1 MKIKKIGKIVAFV
14 LLGFVLLFFS
24 LKMAIKS
31 PRVQTWAVNL
41 VGTYLS
47 NELDCKVSVGAVDIK
62 FFKTVQLDDVYFA
75 DQKKD
80 TVIYAPELNVTFSAF
95 SIPKQRIIVSEV
107 ELNRARIGVVR
118 YANPRKFNIDFIIDY
133 FSSSEK
139 KTTKSQKWDLKIE
152 DVRLT
157 DNIVSYR
164 DLKYNETTSCI
175 NWDDAYFTNLNL
187 HVTDI
192 LPDTNATTLNI
203 RQLSLKEKSGFVL
216 NSFASKVTLT
226 DSVFDFKSLSAKTP
240 YSDIFCDFNMK
251 YASIED
257 FEDFINKVNCKGQI
271 YDSKVS
277 FKDLKFFSS
286 ELKDVDESVYISGTY
301 KGTVSKF
308 KTKNLVL
315 KFTDNLYFRGNVAM
329 TGLPDIESTSMF
341 IEANDLCVN
350 KKDVELLPQ
359 YPFDLKKNIE
369 LPNNIGLLGMMHF
382 KGSFDGYFNDFVT
395 RGNIITGIGNVYTDI
410 NFKVGKEDKNTIYE
424 GDVGLDNFNVGKF
437 WKLDPEVGP
446 VTLNVKVKGRGL
458 EIKNV
463 VANIEGKINKL
474 YLHNYNYSGIT
485 LNGQFAKKL
494 FNGEFIVADPNL
506 DMDFQG
512 DVDFSGKLPEMH
524 FNSTVRTAMLSK
536 LKLIDRDLSA
546 NVTTDIS
553 INLIGDNL
561 ENTQGTISIED
572 LQYSENDKSININQ
586 IDVESVINDKRTLKI
601 NSDAFNCLLTGK
613 FNLDKVVS
621 ATKTVFS
628 NYIPTNTASQISK
641 EVPQKLNFK
650 IDLNSIQSILDVFYP
665 ALKIADKTSISG
677 NLNSEAF
684 QLSLDAKSKYVG
696 FDNISLHN
704 FLLNG
709 ETAGDNFQLQ
719 TSLDSVYVDDELLI
733 GEVVL
738 SGITRYD
745 TASIHVELSG
755 EEKKINNADF
765 RFDTKFLSTGYTTL
779 KVIPDH
785 LVMNG
790 STWFLSK
797 ENYMLIDST
806 GVLFSKF
813 DFNSEDQFVGISGIL
828 SPDTSAKLKVKFG
841 NFETGNLNDIL
852 KIYDAQISG
861 IANGEAEIASLLK
874 KPLIDA
880 NLSIQRLCWF
890 TDTLGDANIITEFD
904 GNNNVIAISGDL
916 THGGDKNFL
925 INGKYYLREKDDEL
939 DFTIK
944 VKKTR
949 LQSFSH
955 YAQDIFSNLSGI
967 ASGELKLFGTI
978 NKPSITGNLT
988 LQKVNLTLDY
998 LKTTYNLNTEV
1009 ELLNNKILFKDVIIN
1024 DIKGNQAVL
1033 NGSIKH
1039 NYLKDWNFDLEFKA
1053 NNIQVLNT
1061 TASDNDIYYGEAYA
1075 SGSTVIKGPV
1085 DNLAFNIGL
1094 KSEKG
1099 TKIYIPLS
1107 NPEEISKTGF
1117 VTFVDQSNS
1126 ISNSLKQDSIDFS
1139 GMTIDMSLEATTD
1152 ATILL
1157 VFDSKIG
1164 DVIEGTGKGNLRMT
1178 VTPTEDLKMY
1188 GNYELESGKYLF
1200 TMQNVLNKN
1209 FSLERGGYIRWNG
1222 DPYDANINI
1231 SALYK
1236 PKVSLFDLFQDSTF
1250 KKNVPVTLKL
1260 NLTDKLFNPNISFDI
1275 SVQNVDPTVETQIK
1289 RLINTEE
1296 EKYRQAISLIVAKRF
1311 TTPSDLSDRG
1321 GVTSGAIVGSNAYEL
1336 LTNQLSNWA
1345 SQISDQFDV
1354 NVSYNPGDQ
1363 VTNDQIEVGVQT
1375 SIFNNRILI
1384 DVSGGT
1390 ANTPTK
1396 GQSTTNI
1403 VGDFNVEYMASKDGR
1418 FKLKAFNRSNNNTLI
1433 NNINSNYTQGVGVF
1447 YRQEFNSFR
1456 ELFRRKNK
1464 Q

>member
-14 LLGFVLLFFS
+14 LLGVVLLFFS
-24 LKMAIKS
+24 LKIAIKS
-31 PRVQTWAVNL
+31 PKVQTWAVNL

-62 FFKTVQLDDVYFA
+62 FFKTIQLDAVYFA

-80 TVIYAPELNVTFSAF
+80 TVIFAPELNVTFSAF
-95 SIPKQRIIVSEV
+95 SISKQRIIISEV
-107 ELNRARIGVVR
+107 ELNRARIGLVR
-118 YANPRKFNIDFIIDY
+118 YANPRSFNIDFIIDY

-139 KTTKSQKWDLKIE
+139 KKTKSKKWDLKIE

-157 DNIVSYR
+157 DNIISYR
-164 DLKYNETTSCI
+164 DLKYNDATSCI
-175 NWDDAYFTNLNL
+175 NWDDAYFTNVNL

-192 LPDTNATTLNI
+192 IPDTNQTTLNI

-216 NSFASKVTLT
+216 NSFATKVAIADKIIDLKTLA
-226 DSVFDFKSLSAKTP
+226 AKTP
-240 YSDIFCDFNMK
+240 NSDILCDFNMK
-251 YASIED
+251 YNSMED

-277 FKDLKFFSS
+277 FKDLKYFSS
-286 ELKDVDESVYISGTY
+286 ELKDVDESVYVSGSY

-315 KFTDNLYFRGNVAM
+315 KFTDDLYFRGNVAM
-329 TGLPDIESTSMF
+329 TGLPDMESTSMF
-341 IEANDLCVN
+341 IEATDLCLN
-350 KKDVELLPQ
+350 KKDVESLPQ
-359 YPFDLKKNIE
+359 YPFDLKKNIV
-369 LPNNIGLLGMMHF
+369 LPNNIALLGKVHYS
-382 KGSFDGYFNDFVT
+382 GSFEGYFYDFVS
-395 RGNIITGIGNVYTDI
+395 RGNITTDIGNINTDI
-410 NFKVGKEDKNTIYE
+410 NFKVEKEDKNTAYT

-437 WKLDPEVGP
+437 WKLDPEVGAA
-446 VTLNVKVKGRGL
+446 TLNVKVQGHGL

-463 VANIEGKINKL
+463 VANIEGKVDKL
-474 YLHNYNYSGIT
+474 HLHGYNYSNIS

-512 DVDFSGKLPEMH
+512 DIDFSGKLPEME
-524 FNSTVRTAMLSK
+524 FNSTIRTAMLSK

-553 INLIGDNL
+553 INLVGDNI
-561 ENTQGTISIED
+561 ENTQGTISMED
-572 LQYSENDKSININQ
+572 LQYTEKGQSININQ
-586 IDVESVINDKRTLKI
+586 IDLESTISDQRILKI
-601 NSDAFNCLLTGK
+601 NSEAFNCILTGE

-621 ATKTVFS
+621 ASKVVFA
-628 NYIPTNTASQISK
+628 NYIPSNVASQISRD
-641 EVPQKLNFK
+641 VPQKLNFK
-650 IDLNSIQSILDVFYP
+650 INLNRIQNILDIFYP
-665 ALKIADKTSISG
+665 ALKIADKTTING

-684 QLSLDAKSKYVG
+684 QLSLNAKSNLIAYE
-696 FDNISLHN
+696 NIALHN
-704 FLLNG
+704 FLLSG
-709 ETAGDNFQLQ
+709 QTANDNFQLQ
-719 TSLDSVYVDDELLI
+719 TSLDSVYVDDELLF
-733 GEVVL
+733 GEVDL
-738 SGITRYD
+738 SGITKYD
-745 TASIHVELSG
+745 TASIHVELYG
-755 EEKKINNADF
+755 EERKINNADF
-765 RFDTKFLSTGYTTL
+765 RFDTKFLPTGYTTL

-790 STWFLSK
+790 STWFLNK
-797 ENYMLIDST
+797 ENYLLIDST

-828 SPDTSAKLKVKFG
+828 SQDTTAKIKVKFE

-874 KPLIDA
+874 KPLVDA
-880 NLSIQRLCWF
+880 KLTIQRLCWF
-890 TDTLGDANIITEFD
+890 ADTLGDANIITEFD
-904 GNNNVIAISGDL
+904 GNDNVVAIKGDL
-916 THGGDKNFL
+916 TLGGDKNFL
-925 INGKYYLREKDDEL
+925 INGKYYLKEKDDEL
-939 DFTIK
+939 DFTVKI
-944 VKKTR
+944 KKTR

-967 ASGELKLFGTI
+967 ASGELKLVGTI
-978 NKPSITGNLT
+978 NKPSLTGNLT

-998 LKTTYNLNTEV
+998 LKTTYNLNTEL
-1009 ELLNNKILFKDVIIN
+1009 ELLSNKILFRDVTIN
-1024 DIKGNQAVL
+1024 DVKGNQAKL
-1033 NGSIKH
+1033 NGAITH

-1061 TASDNDIYYGEAYA
+1061 TASDNDVYYGEAYA
-1075 SGSTVIKGPV
+1075 SGSTVIKGPLE
-1085 DNLAFNIGL
+1085 NLSFNIGL

-1107 NPEEISKTGF
+1107 NPEEISKTRF
-1117 VTFVDQSNS
+1117 VTFVDQSNN
-1126 ISNSLKQDSIDFS
+1126 ITNSLKQDSVDFS

-1152 ATILL
+1152 AVISL

-1178 VTPTEDLKMY
+1178 VSPTEDLKMY
-1188 GNYELESGKYLF
+1188 GNYELENGKYLF

-1250 KKNVPVTLKL
+1250 KKNVPVMLKL

-1321 GVTSGAIVGSNAYEL
+1321 GVSSGAIVGSNAYEL

-1375 SIFNNRILI
+1375 SILNNRMLI

-1390 ANTPTK
+1390 ANTPTN
-1396 GQSTTNI
+1396 GQNTTNI

-1433 NNINSNYTQGVGVF
+1433 NNINSNYTQGVGLF
-1447 YRQEFNSFR
+1447 YRQEFNSFKD
-1456 ELFRRKNK
+1456 LFKK
-1464 Q
+1464 KKLQ

>member
-24 LKMAIKS
+24 LKIAIKS
-31 PRVQTWAVNL
+31 PKVQTWAVNL

-47 NELDCKVSVGAVDIK
+47 NELDCKVSIGAVDIK
-62 FFKTVQLDDVYFA
+62 FFKTIQLDEVYFA

-80 TVIYAPELNVTFSAF
+80 TVIFAPELNVTFSAF
-95 SIPKQRIIVSEV
+95 SIPKQRIIISEV
-107 ELNRARIGVVR
+107 ELNRARIGLVR
-118 YANPRKFNIDFIIDY
+118 YANPRSFNIDFIIDY

-139 KTTKSQKWDLKIE
+139 KKTKSKKWDLKIE

-157 DNIVSYR
+157 DNIISYR
-164 DLKYNETTSCI
+164 DLKYNDATSCI
-175 NWDDAYFTNLNL
+175 NWDDAYFTNVNL

-192 LPDTNATTLNI
+192 IPDTNQTTLNI

-216 NSFASKVTLT
+216 NSFATKVIIADNIIDLKTLA
-226 DSVFDFKSLSAKTP
+226 AKTSN
-240 YSDIFCDFNMK
+240 SDILCDFNMK
-251 YASIED
+251 YNSMED

-277 FKDLKFFSS
+277 FKDLKYFSS
-286 ELKDVDESVYISGTY
+286 ELKDVDESVYVSGTY

-315 KFTDNLYFRGNVAM
+315 KFTDDLYFRGNVAM
-329 TGLPDIESTSMF
+329 TGLPDMESTSMF
-341 IEANDLCVN
+341 IEATDLCLN
-350 KKDVELLPQ
+350 KKDVESLPQ
-359 YPFDLKKNIE
+359 YPFDLKKNIV
-369 LPNNIGLLGMMHF
+369 LPNNIALLGKVHYS
-382 KGSFDGYFNDFVT
+382 GSFEGYFYDFVS
-395 RGNIITGIGNVYTDI
+395 RGNITTDIGNINTDI
-410 NFKVGKEDKNTIYE
+410 NFKVEKEDKNTAYT
-424 GDVGLDNFNVGKF
+424 GDVGLVNFNVGKF
-437 WKLDPEVGP
+437 WKLDPEVGAA
-446 VTLNVKVKGRGL
+446 TLNVKVQGHGL

-463 VANIEGKINKL
+463 VANIEGKVDKL
-474 YLHNYNYSGIT
+474 HLHGYNYSNIS

-512 DVDFSGKLPEMH
+512 DVDFSGNLPEMH

-553 INLIGDNL
+553 INLVGDNI

-572 LQYSENDKSININQ
+572 LQYSENDKSINIAQ
-586 IDVESVINDKRTLKI
+586 IDVESIINDKRILKI

-613 FNLDKVVS
+613 FNLDKVLS
-621 ATKTVFS
+621 ASKVVFS
-628 NYIPTNTASQISK
+628 NYIPTNTTMQISRD
-641 EVPQKLNFK
+641 VPQKLNFK
-650 IDLNSIQSILDVFYP
+650 IDLKSIQSILDVFYP
-665 ALKIADKTSISG
+665 DLKIADNTNISG

-684 QLSLDAKSKYVG
+684 QVSLDAKSKFIAY
-696 FDNISLHN
+696 DNISLHN
-704 FLLNG
+704 FLLSG
-709 ETAGDNFQLQ
+709 ETANDNFQLQ

-733 GEVVL
+733 GEVDL

-790 STWFLSK
+790 STWFLNK
-797 ENYMLIDST
+797 ENYLLIDST

-828 SPDTSAKLKVKFG
+828 SQDTTAKIKVKFE

-880 NLSIQRLCWF
+880 NLSIQQLCWF
-890 TDTLGDANIITEFD
+890 ADTLGDANIITEFD
-904 GNNNVIAISGDL
+904 GNDNVVAIRGDL

-925 INGKYYLREKDDEL
+925 INGKYYLKEKDDEL

-944 VKKTR
+944 IKKTR
-949 LQSFSH
+949 LQTFSH

-967 ASGELKLFGTI
+967 ASGELKLVGTI
-978 NKPSITGNLT
+978 NKPSLTGNLT

-998 LKTTYNLNTEV
+998 LKTTYNLNTEL
-1009 ELLNNKILFKDVIIN
+1009 ELLSNKIIFKDVTIN
-1024 DIKGNQAVL
+1024 DIKGNQAKL
-1033 NGSIKH
+1033 NGAITH

-1061 TASDNDIYYGEAYA
+1061 TASDNEVYYGEAYA

-1085 DNLAFNIGL
+1085 DNLSFNIGL

-1117 VTFVDQSNS
+1117 VTFVDQSNNVA
-1126 ISNSLKQDSIDFS
+1126 NSLKQDSIDFS

-1152 ATILL
+1152 AVISL

-1209 FSLERGGYIRWNG
+1209 FYLERGGYIRWNG

-1396 GQSTTNI
+1396 GQNTTNI

-1447 YRQEFNSFR
+1447 YRQEFNSFK
-1456 ELFRRKNK
+1456 ELFKRKRNP
-1464 Q
+1464 

>member
-1 MKIKKIGKIVAFV
+1 VKIKKIGKIVAFV

-24 LKMAIKS
+24 LKIAIKS
-31 PRVQTWAVNL
+31 PKVQTWAVNL

-62 FFKTVQLDDVYFA
+62 FFKTIQLDEVYFA

-80 TVIYAPELNVTFSAF
+80 TVIFAPELNVTFSAF
-95 SIPKQRIIVSEV
+95 SIPKQRIIISEV
-107 ELNRARIGVVR
+107 ELNRARIGLVR
-118 YANPRKFNIDFIIDY
+118 YANPRSFNIDFIIDY

-139 KTTKSQKWDLKIE
+139 KKTKSKKWDLKIE

-157 DNIVSYR
+157 DNIISYR
-164 DLKYNETTSCI
+164 DLKYNDATSCI
-175 NWDDAYFTNLNL
+175 NWDDAYFTNVNL

-192 LPDTNATTLNI
+192 IPDTNQTTLNI

-216 NSFASKVTLT
+216 NSFATKVTIS
-226 DSVFDFKSLSAKTP
+226 DSIIDLKSLAAKTP
-240 YSDIFCDFNMK
+240 NSDILCDFNMK
-251 YASIED
+251 YNSMED

-277 FKDLKFFSS
+277 FKDLKYFSS
-286 ELKDVDESVYISGTY
+286 ELKDVDEAVYVSGTY

-315 KFTDNLYFRGNVAM
+315 KFTDDLYFRGNVAM
-329 TGLPDIESTSMF
+329 TGLPDMESTSMF
-341 IEANDLCVN
+341 IEATDLCLN
-350 KKDVELLPQ
+350 KKDVESLPQ
-359 YPFDLKKNIE
+359 YPFDLKKNIV
-369 LPNNIGLLGMMHF
+369 LPNNIALLGKVHYS
-382 KGSFDGYFNDFVT
+382 GSFEGYFYDFVS
-395 RGNIITGIGNVYTDI
+395 RGNITTDIGNINTDI
-410 NFKVGKEDKNTIYE
+410 NFKVEKEDKNTAYT

-437 WKLDPEVGP
+437 WKLDPEVGAA
-446 VTLNVKVKGRGL
+446 TLNVKVKGHGL

-463 VANIEGKINKL
+463 VANIEGKVDKL
-474 YLHNYNYSGIT
+474 HLHGYNYSNIS

-553 INLIGDNL
+553 INLVGDNI

-572 LQYSENDKSININQ
+572 LQYSENDKSINIAQ
-586 IDVESVINDKRTLKI
+586 IDVESIINDKRILKI

-613 FNLDKVVS
+613 FNLDKVIPASKV
-621 ATKTVFS
+621 VFS
-628 NYIPTNTASQISK
+628 NYIPTNTTMQISRD
-641 EVPQKLNFK
+641 VPQKLNFK
-650 IDLNSIQSILDVFYP
+650 IDLNSVQSILDVFYP
-665 ALKIADKTSISG
+665 ALKIADNTSISG
-677 NLNSEAF
+677 NLNSEVF
-684 QLSLDAKSKYVG
+684 ELSLDAKSKYVAYE
-696 FDNISLHN
+696 NISLHN
-704 FLLNG
+704 FLLSG
-709 ETAGDNFQLQ
+709 EVANENFQLQ

-733 GEVVL
+733 GEVDL
-738 SGITRYD
+738 KGITGFD

-765 RFDTKFLSTGYTTL
+765 RFDTKILPTGYTTL

-790 STWFLSK
+790 STWFLNN
-797 ENYMLIDST
+797 ENYLLIDST

-828 SPDTSAKLKVKFG
+828 SQDTTAKIKVKFE

-861 IANGEAEIASLLK
+861 LANGEAEIASLLK

-880 NLSIQRLCWF
+880 NLSIQQLCWF
-890 TDTLGDANIITEFD
+890 SDTLGDANIITEFD
-904 GNNNVIAISGDL
+904 GNDNVVAIRGDL

-925 INGKYYLREKDDEL
+925 INGKYYLKEKEDEL

-955 YAQDIFSNLSGI
+955 YAQDVFSNLSGI
-967 ASGELKLFGTI
+967 ASGELKLVGTI
-978 NKPSITGNLT
+978 NKPSLTGNLT

-998 LKTTYNLNTEV
+998 LKTTYNLNTEL
-1009 ELLNNKILFKDVIIN
+1009 ELLNNKILFRDVTIN
-1024 DIKGNQAVL
+1024 DIKGNQAKL
-1033 NGSIKH
+1033 NGAIAH

-1061 TASDNDIYYGEAYA
+1061 TASDNDVYYGEAYA

-1085 DNLAFNIGL
+1085 DNLIFNIGL

-1117 VTFVDQSNS
+1117 VTFVDQSNN
-1126 ISNSLKQDSIDFS
+1126 IANSLKQDSVDFS

-1152 ATILL
+1152 AIISL

-1209 FSLERGGYIRWNG
+1209 FYLERGGYIRWNG

-1321 GVTSGAIVGSNAYEL
+1321 GVSSGAIVGSNAYEL

-1396 GQSTTNI
+1396 GQNTTNI

-1447 YRQEFNSFR
+1447 YRQEFNSFK
-1456 ELFRRKNK
+1456 ELFKRKRNP
-1464 Q
+1464 

>member
-1 MKIKKIGKIVAFV
+1 VKIKKIGKIVAFV

-24 LKMAIKS
+24 LKIAIKS
-31 PRVQTWAVNL
+31 PKVQTWAVNL

-47 NELDCKVSVGAVDIK
+47 NELDCKVSIGAVDIK
-62 FFKTVQLDDVYFA
+62 FFKTIQLDEVYFA

-80 TVIYAPELNVTFSAF
+80 TVIFAPELNVTFSAF
-95 SIPKQRIIVSEV
+95 SIPKQRIIISEV
-107 ELNRARIGVVR
+107 ELNRARIGLVR
-118 YANPRKFNIDFIIDY
+118 YANPRSFNIDFIIDY

-139 KTTKSQKWDLKIE
+139 KKTKSKKWDLKIE

-157 DNIVSYR
+157 DNIISYR
-164 DLKYNETTSCI
+164 DLKYNDATSCI
-175 NWDDAYFTNLNL
+175 NWDDAYFTNVNL

-192 LPDTNATTLNI
+192 IPDTNQTTLNI

-216 NSFASKVTLT
+216 NSFATKVIIADNIIDLKTLA
-226 DSVFDFKSLSAKTP
+226 AKTSN
-240 YSDIFCDFNMK
+240 SDILCDFNMK
-251 YASIED
+251 YNSMED

-277 FKDLKFFSS
+277 FKDLKYFSS
-286 ELKDVDESVYISGTY
+286 ELKDVDESVYVSGTY

-315 KFTDNLYFRGNVAM
+315 KFTDDLYFRGNVAM
-329 TGLPDIESTSMF
+329 TGLPDMESTSMF
-341 IEANDLCVN
+341 IEATDLCLN
-350 KKDVELLPQ
+350 KKDVESLPQ
-359 YPFDLKKNIE
+359 YPFDLKKNIV
-369 LPNNIGLLGMMHF
+369 LPNNIALLGKVHYS
-382 KGSFDGYFNDFVT
+382 GSFEGYFYDFVS
-395 RGNIITGIGNVYTDI
+395 RGNITTDIGNINTDI
-410 NFKVGKEDKNTIYE
+410 NFKVEKEDKNTAYT
-424 GDVGLDNFNVGKF
+424 GDVGLVNFNVGKF
-437 WKLDPEVGP
+437 WKLDPEVGAA
-446 VTLNVKVKGRGL
+446 TLNVKVQGHGL

-463 VANIEGKINKL
+463 VANIEGKVDKL
-474 YLHNYNYSGIT
+474 HLHGYNYSNIS

-512 DVDFSGKLPEMH
+512 DVDFSGNLPEMH

-553 INLIGDNL
+553 INLVGDNI

-572 LQYSENDKSININQ
+572 LQYSENDKSINIAQ
-586 IDVESVINDKRTLKI
+586 IDVESIINDKRILKI

-613 FNLDKVVS
+613 FNLDKVLS
-621 ATKTVFS
+621 ASKVVFS
-628 NYIPTNTASQISK
+628 NYIPTNTTMQISRD
-641 EVPQKLNFK
+641 VPQKLNFK
-650 IDLNSIQSILDVFYP
+650 IDLKSIQSILDVFYP
-665 ALKIADKTSISG
+665 DLKIADNTNISG

-684 QLSLDAKSKYVG
+684 QVSLDAKSKFIAY
-696 FDNISLHN
+696 DNISLHN
-704 FLLNG
+704 FLLSG
-709 ETAGDNFQLQ
+709 ETANDNFQLQ

-733 GEVVL
+733 GEVDL

-790 STWFLSK
+790 STWFLNK
-797 ENYMLIDST
+797 ENYLLIDST

-828 SPDTSAKLKVKFG
+828 SQDTTAKIKVKFE

-880 NLSIQRLCWF
+880 NLSIQQLCWF
-890 TDTLGDANIITEFD
+890 ADTLGDANIITEFD
-904 GNNNVIAISGDL
+904 GNDNVVAIRGDL

-925 INGKYYLREKDDEL
+925 INGKYYLKEKDDEL

-944 VKKTR
+944 IKKTR
-949 LQSFSH
+949 LQTFSH

-967 ASGELKLFGTI
+967 ASGELKLVGTI
-978 NKPSITGNLT
+978 NKPSLTGNLT

-998 LKTTYNLNTEV
+998 LKTTYNLNTEL
-1009 ELLNNKILFKDVIIN
+1009 ELLSNKIIFKDVTIN
-1024 DIKGNQAVL
+1024 DIKGNQAKL
-1033 NGSIKH
+1033 NGAITH

-1061 TASDNDIYYGEAYA
+1061 TASDNEVYYGEAYA

-1085 DNLAFNIGL
+1085 DNLSFNIGL

-1117 VTFVDQSNS
+1117 VTFVDQSNNVA
-1126 ISNSLKQDSIDFS
+1126 NSLKQDSIDFS

-1152 ATILL
+1152 AVISL

-1209 FSLERGGYIRWNG
+1209 FYLERGGYIRWNG

-1396 GQSTTNI
+1396 GQNTTNI

-1447 YRQEFNSFR
+1447 YRQEFNSFK
-1456 ELFRRKNK
+1456 ELFKRKRNP
-1464 Q
+1464 

>member
-24 LKMAIKS
+24 IKIAIKS
-31 PRVQTWAVNL
+31 PAIQTWAVNL

-62 FFKTVQLDDVYFA
+62 FFKTVQLDEIYFA

-95 SIPKQRIIVSEV
+95 SIPKQRIIISEV
-107 ELNRARIGVVR
+107 ELNRARIGLVR
-118 YANPRKFNIDFIIDY
+118 YATPRDFNIDFIIDY

-139 KTTKSQKWDLKIE
+139 KKTKSQKWDLKIE

-157 DNIVSYR
+157 DNIISYR
-164 DLKYNETTSCI
+164 DLKYNEATSCI
-175 NWDDAYFTNLNL
+175 NWDDAYFTKVNL
-187 HVTDI
+187 HITDI
-192 LPDTNATTLNI
+192 IPDTNATTLNI
-203 RQLSLKEKSGFVL
+203 RQLSLIEKSGFKL
-216 NSFASKVTLT
+216 NSFASKVTLS
-226 DSVFDFKSLSAKTP
+226 DSIFDFKTLSAKTP
-240 YSDIFCDFNMK
+240 YSDILCDFNMK
-251 YASIED
+251 YNSMED

-286 ELKDVDESVYISGTY
+286 ELKDVDEIVYISGTY
-301 KGTVSKF
+301 KGTVNKF
-308 KTKNLVL
+308 KAKNLVL

-329 TGLPDIESTSMF
+329 TGLPDIETTSMF
-341 IEANDLCVN
+341 IEASDLCVN
-350 KKDVELLPQ
+350 KKDVESLPQ
-359 YPFDLKKNIE
+359 YPFDIKKNIV
-369 LPNNIGLLGMMHF
+369 LPNNIGLLGMTHF
-382 KGSFDGYFNDFVT
+382 TGTFEGYFNDFVT
-395 RGNIITGIGNVYTDI
+395 RGNITTGIGNIYTDI
-410 NFKVGKEDKNTIYE
+410 NFKVGKDDNNTIYE
-424 GDVGLDNFNVGKF
+424 GVVGLNNFNVGKF

-446 VTLNVKVKGRGL
+446 VTLNVKVEGKGL

-463 VANIEGKINKL
+463 VAKIEGKVSQL
-474 YLHNYNYSGIT
+474 YLHGYNYSGIT
-485 LNGQFAKKL
+485 LDGRFAKKL

-506 DMDFQG
+506 DLDFQG

-553 INLIGDNL
+553 INLVGDNL

-572 LQYSENDKSININQ
+572 LQYTENDQTININQ
-586 IDVESVINDKRTLKI
+586 IDVESVISNKRILKI
-601 NSDAFNCLLTGK
+601 NSDVLNCLITGE

-621 ATKTVFS
+621 ASKTVFS
-628 NYIPTNTASQISK
+628 NYIPTNTASQITK
-641 EVPQKLNFK
+641 DVPQKLNFK
-650 IDLNSIQSILDVFYP
+650 IDLNSVQNILNVFYP
-665 ALKIADKTSISG
+665 SLIIADNTIITG

-684 QLSLDAKSKYVG
+684 QLSLDAKSKFIG
-696 FDNISLHN
+696 FENISLHN
-704 FLLNG
+704 FLLKG
-709 ETAGDNFQLQ
+709 ETSGENFQLQ
-719 TSLDSVYVDDELLI
+719 TSLDSVYVDNELLI
-733 GEVVL
+733 GEVDL

-755 EEKKINNADF
+755 EEKKVNNADF
-765 RFDTKFLSTGYTTL
+765 RFDTKFLPTGYTTL

-790 STWFLSK
+790 STWFLNN

-806 GVLFSKF
+806 GILFSKF
-813 DFNSEDQFVGISGIL
+813 DFNSEDQFFGISGIL
-828 SPDTSAKLKVKFG
+828 SPDTTAKLKVRFE

-904 GNNNVIAISGDL
+904 GNNNEVAIRGDL

-925 INGKYYLREKDDEL
+925 INGKYFLKEKDDEL

-955 YAQDIFSNLSGI
+955 YVEDIFSNLSGI

-978 NKPSITGNLT
+978 NKPSLTGNLT

-998 LKTTYNLNTEV
+998 LKTTYNLNTEL
-1009 ELLNNKILFKDVIIN
+1009 ELLNNKILFKDVTIN
-1024 DIKGNQAVL
+1024 DIKGNKALL

-1061 TASDNDIYYGEAYA
+1061 TASDNDVYYGEAYA
-1075 SGSTVIKGPV
+1075 SGSTIIKGPV
-1085 DNLAFNIGL
+1085 DNLSFNIGL

-1099 TKIYIPLS
+1099 TKIFIPLS

-1117 VTFVDQSNS
+1117 VTFVDKTNDV
-1126 ISNSLKQDSIDFS
+1126 INSLNQDSVDFS

-1152 ATILL
+1152 AIISL

-1209 FSLERGGYIRWNG
+1209 FLLERGGYIRWNG

-1275 SVQNVDPTVETQIK
+1275 NVQNVDPTVETQIK

-1345 SQISDQFDV
+1345 SQISDQFDI

-1375 SIFNNRILI
+1375 SILNNRILI

-1396 GQSTTNI
+1396 GQNTTNI

-1447 YRQEFNSFR
+1447 YRQEFNSFKD
-1456 ELFRRKNK
+1456 LFKRNSRH
-1464 Q
+1464 

>member
-1 MKIKKIGKIVAFV
+1 MKIKKIGKIIAFV

-24 LKMAIKS
+24 LKIAIKS
-31 PRVQTWAVNL
+31 PAIQTWAVNL

-62 FFKTVQLDDVYFA
+62 FFKTVQLDDIYFA

-95 SIPKQRIIVSEV
+95 SIPKQRIIISEV
-107 ELNRARIGVVR
+107 ELNRARIGLVR
-118 YANPRKFNIDFIIDY
+118 YANPRDFNIDFIIDY

-139 KTTKSQKWDLKIE
+139 KKTKSQKWDLKIE

-157 DNIVSYR
+157 DNVISYR
-164 DLKYNETTSCI
+164 DIKYNDTTSCI
-175 NWDDAYFTNLNL
+175 NWDDAYFTKVNL
-187 HVTDI
+187 HITDI
-192 LPDTNATTLNI
+192 IPDSNATTLNI

-216 NSFASKVTLT
+216 NSFASKVVLS
-226 DSVFDFKSLSAKTP
+226 DSIFDFKSLSAKTP
-240 YSDIFCDFNMK
+240 YSDILCDFNMK
-251 YASIED
+251 YNSIED

-286 ELKDVDESVYISGTY
+286 ELKDIDESVYISGTY

-329 TGLPDIESTSMF
+329 TGLPDIETTSMF
-341 IEANDLCVN
+341 IEASDLCVN
-350 KKDVELLPQ
+350 KKDVESLPQ
-359 YPFDLKKNIE
+359 YPFDLKKNIV
-369 LPNNIGLLGMMHF
+369 LPNNIGLLGMTHF
-382 KGSFDGYFNDFVT
+382 TGTFEGYFNDFVT
-395 RGNIITGIGNVYTDI
+395 RGNITTGIGDIYTDI
-410 NFKVGKEDKNTIYE
+410 NFKVGKEDKNTNYE
-424 GDVGLDNFNVGKF
+424 GDVRLSNFNVGKF

-446 VTLNVKVKGRGL
+446 VTLNVKVEGKGI

-463 VANIEGKINKL
+463 VAKIEGKVSQL
-474 YLHNYNYSGIT
+474 YLHGYNYSGIT
-485 LNGQFAKKL
+485 LDGRFAKKL
-494 FNGEFIVADPNL
+494 FNGEFIIADPNL

-524 FNSTVRTAMLSK
+524 FNSTVRTARLSK
-536 LKLIDRDLSA
+536 LKLIDRDISA

-553 INLIGDNL
+553 INLVGDNL

-586 IDVESVINDKRTLKI
+586 IDVESVISDKRILKI

-621 ATKTVFS
+621 ASKTVFS
-628 NYIPTNTASQISK
+628 NYIPTNTASQITK

-650 IDLNSIQSILDVFYP
+650 INLNSVQSILNVFYP
-665 ALKIADKTSISG
+665 ELTIADNTSISG

-696 FDNISLHN
+696 FENISLHN
-704 FLLNG
+704 FMLNG

-733 GEVVL
+733 GEVDL

-755 EEKKINNADF
+755 EQKKINNADF
-765 RFDTKFLSTGYTTL
+765 RFDTKFLPTGYTTL

-790 STWFLSK
+790 STWFLNN

-806 GVLFSKF
+806 GILFSKF
-813 DFNSEDQFVGISGIL
+813 DFNSEDQFFGISGIL
-828 SPDTSAKLKVKFG
+828 SPDTTAKLKVRFE

-861 IANGEAEIASLLK
+861 IANGEAEIASLLR

-904 GNNNVIAISGDL
+904 GNNNVVAIRGDL
-916 THGGDKNFL
+916 THGGDKNFV
-925 INGKYYLREKDDEL
+925 INGKYFLKEKDDEL

-955 YAQDIFSNLSGI
+955 YVEDIFSNLSGI

-978 NKPSITGNLT
+978 NKPLLTGNLT

-998 LKTTYNLNTEV
+998 LKTTYNLNTEL
-1009 ELLNNKILFKDVIIN
+1009 ELLNNKILFKDVTIN
-1024 DIKGNQAVL
+1024 DVKGNKALL

-1061 TASDNDIYYGEAYA
+1061 TASDNDVYYGEAFA

-1085 DNLAFNIGL
+1085 DNLSFNIGL

-1117 VTFVDQSNS
+1117 VTFIDKTNTIV
-1126 ISNSLKQDSIDFS
+1126 NSLNQDSIDFS

-1152 ATILL
+1152 AVISL

-1222 DPYDANINI
+1222 DPYDANVNI

-1250 KKNVPVTLKL
+1250 KKNVPVILKL

-1275 SVQNVDPTVETQIK
+1275 NVQNVDPTVETQIK

-1375 SIFNNRILI
+1375 SILNNRILI

-1396 GQSTTNI
+1396 GQNTTNI

-1447 YRQEFNSFR
+1447 YRQEFNSFK
-1456 ELFRRKNK
+1456 ELFRKKKK